1 MIAVVALAGG
11 LGAVVRF
18 LLDAAIARRSPKAG
32 IPLGTAIINITGSFA
47 LGWITG
53 YWAVHGGDEGLRWM
67 VGTGFLG
74 GYTTFSTASVEAAR
88 LTSAGEGWRLAI
100 HAIGM
105 LLLSVIGAFAGMW
118 LGTLG

>member
-18 LLDAAIARRSPKAG
+18 LLDTAIARRSPKVG

-53 YWAVHGGDEGLRWM
+53 YWAVHGGDGGLRWM

-88 LTSAGEGWRLAI
+88 LARAGEGWRLAI

-105 LLLSVIGAFAGMW
+105 LVLSVIGAFAGMW
-118 LGTLG
+118 LGMLG